1 MKLFSRKGNGAF
13 TDVYRYQILSKHL
26 LGSKLRLNTPDPELL
41 FIELRIINL
50 CAFLDLYDSSIV
62 C

>member
-13 TDVYRYQILSKHL
+13 TDVYRCQILSKYL
-26 LGSKLRLNTPDPELL
+26 LGNKLRLNTPDPELL
-41 FIELRIINL
+41 FVELGIINL